1 LEVEERMSDTLS
13 RKLCWLDD
21 FLRSDAVG
29 DEAML
34 LSELDGFLAGLIVCP
49 DMIMPSEWMPFVWG
63 DDDGPIFD
71 SMVQVETISG
81 LIMGHYNDIIRGLDR
96 SQHRP
101 IYDVDIDGTFLWE
114 IWIEGF
120 GQAMRL
126 RPEAWQVYAHDD
138 DADLQRAMF
147 VLGRLNELATLRPQD
162 ITRLAI
168 DEELEK
174 LAPELIPAHVEV
186 LHQARLARAKPG
198 SFAANEN
205 RPKVG
210 RNEPCPCGSGKKF
223 KKCCMN

>member
-1 LEVEERMSDTLS
+1 MSDTLS
-13 RKLCWLDD
+13 RKLRRLDD

-34 LSELDGFLAGLIVCP
+34 LSELDGFLAGLIICP
-49 DMIMPSEWMPFVWG
+49 DMIMPSEWLPIVWG

-71 SMVQVETISG
+71 GVEQAQTISS
-81 LIMGHYNDIIRGLDR
+81 LIMDHYNDIIRDLDR
-96 SQHRP
+96 SQYRP
-101 IYDVDIDGTFLWE
+101 IYDGDPDDPSLCDLWLD
-114 IWIEGF
+114 GF
-120 GQAMRL
+120 GHAMRL
-126 RPEAWQVYAHDD
+126 RPEAWQVYAHEN

-147 VLGRLNELATLRPQD
+147 VLGRLKVLATLSPQD
-162 ITRLAI
+162 ITPLAI

-174 LAPELIPAHVEV
+174 LAPDLIPAHVEV

-198 SFAANEN
+198 SLAANEN